1 MTKSLQEQLND
12 HRRSTSK
19 EGQREKV
26 PLRLVNSRSTA
37 VLLFNRN
44 GFEEKEHLNAMYKH
58 CFFNERN
65 EIEHNTERDARML
78 VQQHSTKRLDTAF
91 GCVLT
96 KRNSLALVPKHSL
109 TRRKYE

>member
-1 MTKSLQEQLND
+1 M
-12 HRRSTSK
+12 RRTSSK
-19 EGQREKV
+19 EGARGKV

-44 GFEEKEHLNAMYKH
+44 GFEEKEHLDSMYKH

-65 EIEHNTERDARML
+65 EPERNTERDARKL
-78 VQQHSTKRLDTAF
+78 IQQHSTKRLDTAF

-96 KRNSLALVPKHSL
+96 KRNSQALVPKQTL
-109 TRRKYE
+109 TRRRLD